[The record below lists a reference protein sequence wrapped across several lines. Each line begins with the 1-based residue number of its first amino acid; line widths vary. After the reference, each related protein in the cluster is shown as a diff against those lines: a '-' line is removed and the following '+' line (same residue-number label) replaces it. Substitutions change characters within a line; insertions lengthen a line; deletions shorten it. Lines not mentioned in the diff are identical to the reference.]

1 MDARRTLYI
10 ATDCGI
16 FGGALNGTL
25 DALRPLGLEAFGRI
39 WSVVVDHR
47 DRGETFRQIAAGLPA
62 VFGLTSLA
70 A

>member
-10 ATDCGI
+10 STGRGI
-16 FGGALNGTL
+16 LRGALNGML
-25 DALRPLGLEAFGRI
+25 DALRPLGLDAFGRI

-47 DRGETFRQIAAGLPA
+47 DRGETFRQVAAGLPTI
-62 VFGLTSLA
+62 FGLTSLA